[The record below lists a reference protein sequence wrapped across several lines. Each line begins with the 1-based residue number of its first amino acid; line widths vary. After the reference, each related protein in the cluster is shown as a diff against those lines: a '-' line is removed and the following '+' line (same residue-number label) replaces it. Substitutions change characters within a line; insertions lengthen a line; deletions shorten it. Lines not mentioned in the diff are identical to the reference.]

1 MTQRYLT
8 NAATCTLT
16 AEQIGLIRNS
26 FAAVVPIRA
35 AVAAMFYARLFEIAP
50 EVRRLFPRDLSAQGA
65 KLMAALAFVVA
76 RLDRLDDVRLE
87 VAALAVRHVG
97 YGATEA
103 HYAAVG
109 NALLWTLERRL
120 GESFTDETRQAW
132 TTAYAVL
139 SGAMIAAAQADD
151 PAA

>member
-87 VAALAVRHVG
+87 VACSATGGMTGGRQVG
-97 YGATEA
+97 
-103 HYAAVG
+103 
-109 NALLWTLERRL
+109 
-120 GESFTDETRQAW
+120 
-132 TTAYAVL
+132 
-139 SGAMIAAAQADD
+139 
-151 PAA
+151 